1 MTIKQMIKAS
11 GGLGVGGAEGSAS
24 APTPDRPHRAVD
36 KACLAESKNVQGG
49 GLCRIVGFIP
59 LPSQGLL
66 ERGRIY
72 PYQAW
77 R

>member
-1 MTIKQMIKAS
+1 MKIREMIKAS
-11 GGLGVGGAEGSAS
+11 GGQGNGAAEWSAS
-24 APTPDRPHRAVD
+24 GMTPVRPNRAVD
-36 KACLAESKNVQGG
+36 QAGFPESENVQGG

-66 ERGRIY
+66 KRGRIY